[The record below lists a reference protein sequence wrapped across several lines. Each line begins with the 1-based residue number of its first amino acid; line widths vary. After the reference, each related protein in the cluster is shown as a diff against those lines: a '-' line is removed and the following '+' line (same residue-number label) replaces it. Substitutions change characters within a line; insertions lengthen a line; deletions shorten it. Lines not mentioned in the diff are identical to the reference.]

1 MPEIGQCLSHY
12 RILARLGTG
21 GMGVVY
27 RAEDLRLGRQVALK
41 FLPTDLA
48 RDRRALER
56 FQREARAASALNHPH
71 ICTIHDI
78 NEAEGEC
85 FIAMEL
91 LEGETLGERLQG
103 RPLPTPEIVDLGL
116 QLAHALEAAHA
127 KGIIHRDIKPANIF
141 VTKAN
146 QAKILDFGLAKVVR
160 TGTPGGPGA
169 AAADEPT
176 RTAEVLLT
184 RPGTAGGTVAYMSPE
199 QALGQELDARTDLFS
214 LGVVLYEMATGMLPF
229 RGDTSVALIDSILHK
244 VPLAP
249 VRLNPELPRE
259 LERSVCKLLEKDQAL
274 RYQSAA
280 ELRVD
285 LERLRRTPDG
295 SGAVRSEQVSIVVLP
310 FANLSSDPEQEYFS
324 DGLTEE
330 VIATLSNLRSL
341 RVISRNSAMTLKGS
355 KKTTQ
360 EIAHLLN
367 VSHVLEGSVRKAG
380 ANLRI
385 TAQLIDAPSDRHLW
399 AERYSGTLDDVF
411 AVQAEVAE
419 RITEALGATLTPVER
434 VRMERRPTGDRE
446 AHNFYL
452 LGRHFLHRWTEEDL
466 RKSVE
471 LFERAIQQDPE
482 YALAHVGLGSAWTAL
497 ALGYFSYRPADTY
510 PKGRRALRRALELD
524 PEMGDAHSWLALIEA
539 WCDFDWSS
547 AGERHR
553 HAVRLDPNSAHAHDA
568 YGSWLT
574 AQGRHVEAAHQFE
587 QAYRLDPLSVFI
599 VVNAALAAYRARD
612 YDRAVAWF
620 EQAIALDPNLPMGHG
635 LSALVY
641 VQQGKTAKARQA
653 STRARELNGGE
664 APKALH
670 AYVSAASGDH
680 VLARELLSEL
690 EQRRG
695 AENVWL
701 FVLAMAYGALG
712 EHDLAF
718 ARLDEAIQQR
728 GGWVAWLAVE
738 PGLDPLRADSRFQPM
753 LGIVG
758 LERIAHE

>member
-1 MPEIGQCLSHY
+1 MPEIGQCISQY
-12 RILARLGTG
+12 RILGRLGTG

-41 FLPTDLA
+41 FLPPDLA
-48 RDRRALER
+48 RDRHALVR
-56 FQREARAASALNHPH
+56 FQREARAASVLNHPH

-78 NEAEGEC
+78 SEAEGEP

-91 LEGETLGERLQG
+91 LEGQTLRERLQG

-141 VTKAN
+141 ITKDK
-146 QAKILDFGLAKVVR
+146 QAKILDFGLAKLVQA
-160 TGTPGGPGA
+160 GKPGVPTE

-184 RPGTAGGTVAYMSPE
+184 RSGTTVGTVAYMSPE

-229 RGDTSVALIDSILHK
+229 RGDTSVALFDSILHRA
-244 VPLAP
+244 PLAP

-259 LERSVCKLLEKDQAL
+259 LERSVCRLLEKDQAL

-280 ELRVD
+280 DLRVD

-295 SGAVRSEQVSIVVLP
+295 LGAIRPEQVSIVVLP

-330 VIATLSNLRSL
+330 VIATLSKLRSL

-355 KKTTQ
+355 KKTTR

-367 VSHVLEGSVRKAG
+367 VTHVLEGSVRKAG

-385 TAQLIDAPSDRHLW
+385 TAQLIDAPSDQHLW

-419 RITEALGATLTPVER
+419 RITEALGATLTPAER
-434 VRMERRPTGDRE
+434 IRMERKPTGDRE
-446 AHNFYL
+446 AHNLYL
-452 LGRHFLHRWTEEDL
+452 LGRHFLNRWTEEDV
-466 RKSVE
+466 RKSIE
-471 LFERAIQQDPE
+471 LFERAIQHDPE
-482 YALAHVGLGSAWTAL
+482 FALAHFGLGSAWTTL
-497 ALGYFSYRPADTY
+497 ALGYFSYRPVDTY
-510 PKGRRALRRALELD
+510 PKARRVLKRALELD
-524 PEMGDAHSWLALIEA
+524 PEMGEAHSWLALIEA

-547 AGERHR
+547 AGERHQ
-553 HAVRLDPNSAHAHDA
+553 HAVRLDPNSADVHDA
-568 YGSWLT
+568 YGGWLT
-574 AQGRHVEAAHQFE
+574 AQGRHVEAAHE
-587 QAYRLDPLSVFI
+587 CAQAYRLDPLSVWL
-599 VVNAALAAYRARD
+599 VGNAALGAYRARD
-612 YDRAVAWF
+612 YDQAIAWF
-620 EQAIALDPNLPMGHG
+620 ERAIALDPHLPMAHG

-641 VQQGKTAKARQA
+641 VQQGNTAKARQA
-653 STRARELNGGE
+653 SMRARELNGGD

-680 VLARELLSEL
+680 ALSRELLSEL

-695 AENVWL
+695 AGNVWL
-701 FVLAMAYGALG
+701 FVLAMAYAALG

-738 PGLDPLRADSRFQPM
+738 PGLDPLRADSRFQSM
-753 LGIVG
+753 LRIVG